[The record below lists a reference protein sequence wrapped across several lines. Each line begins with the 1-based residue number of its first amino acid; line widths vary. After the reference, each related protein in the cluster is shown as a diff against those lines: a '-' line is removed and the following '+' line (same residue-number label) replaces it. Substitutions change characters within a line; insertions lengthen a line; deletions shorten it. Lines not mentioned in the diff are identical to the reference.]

1 MNIIPLEKCHQVAMQ
16 ALLSSITIFTD
27 DEVEVV
33 NELLET
39 YLFNESQKDYYFYV
53 TREYDDTFSSF
64 ICFGPTPMTKNTFD
78 LYWLGTH
85 PDHRGKG
92 LAHGLIRHMKK
103 AMTEQGA
110 RLIRVETSSKELY
123 AETQAFYDRLKFKEA
138 ARIKDFY
145 QDEDDLITY
154 IMNIKD

>member
-1 MNIIPLEKCHQVAMQ
+1 MNIIALTKEHQVEMTK
-16 ALLSSITIFTD
+16 LLEAITIFTE

-33 NELLET
+33 NELLDT
-39 YLFNESQKDYYFYV
+39 YLFNENQKDYLFFA
-53 TREYDDTFSSF
+53 TREYDDSLSSF
-64 ICFGPTPMTKNTFD
+64 ICYGPTPMTKNTFD

-85 PDHRGKG
+85 PNQRGKG
-92 LAHGLIRHMKK
+92 LAHGLIRHMKNY
-103 AMTEQGA
+103 MNEQKA

-138 ARIKDFY
+138 ARITDFY
-145 QDEDDLITY
+145 QDGDDLITY